1 MGASQTRE
9 AERIDGPI
17 EPAPAPAVEAFAPS
31 TPVGIDQ
38 SDASLLPTYFRWDG
52 PGDRVYLMG
61 SFDGWSQK
69 LPLRRSSGD
78 LVYSINLPPGE
89 YQYKFVVD
97 DEYRVSQAEPLS
109 KAKDGTLVNVITV
122 EASVSTEPKQAD
134 KLSSSPPSSYAQDA
148 PRDAF
153 SKEPPLLPRHL
164 HYPLLNCNPP
174 PKAADLSLLPI
185 PPHVCLGRAYWTKGA
200 KNPSGNYGA
209 ILLSTT
215 YRYRQKYVTQIVYTP
230 PSTTL
235 SVHSVETDQS
245 GSERDSHN
253 SGSRGKKGVRFG
265 GMEEGESRPKSA
277 RKDVNF
283 GNDPLAHG
291 DRIAQFYS

>member
-134 KLSSSPPSSYAQDA
+134 SKHWIGLFPVLPLFSVSSSLSSSLYSLPG
-148 PRDAF
+148 
-153 SKEPPLLPRHL
+153 LL
-164 HYPLLNCNPP
+164 
-174 PKAADLSLLPI
+174 ALS
-185 PPHVCLGRAYWTKGA
+185 CL
-200 KNPSGNYGA
+200 
-209 ILLSTT
+209 
-215 YRYRQKYVTQIVYTP
+215 VV
-230 PSTTL
+230 
-235 SVHSVETDQS
+235 
-245 GSERDSHN
+245 
-253 SGSRGKKGVRFG
+253 G
-265 GMEEGESRPKSA
+265 G
-277 RKDVNF
+277 
-283 GNDPLAHG
+283 
-291 DRIAQFYS
+291 